1 MKLGVCKK
9 KKKLQKIMKKYR
21 QNKEI
26 IETKD
31 FLHYPI

>member
-9 KKKLQKIMKKYR
+9 PPKKNNEKNR
-21 QNKEI
+21 QNKEV

-31 FLHYPI
+31 FLHYPS